1 MLRQPRRLIA
11 SLIAIVFGVAFAAVT
26 LTLSA
31 SLEKSL
37 VSFTA
42 GDATGSAVVIRARSE
57 EHPLTVSAAQDI
69 RQLPGVT
76 LQAKAVAYLKQR
88 YRGGEQPLLLSTL
101 PRFDDVT
108 RLVEGRLPGS
118 ADEVVISQELASTR
132 ELKVGSTIDLG
143 PSAAAESGK
152 LSVVGIL
159 AVRTASAIPSAYGFD
174 SDVLR
179 YSGASGYLQAYV
191 FSERPPAELKA
202 QIVALPSVA
211 QLQVQT
217 LQEYIAEQRK
227 EAAEVMST
235 ITNFF
240 LGFAVVALLVAG
252 LVIFNT
258 FSILVVQRTRQLA
271 LLRCVGA
278 TRAQVFRQVLAEA
291 VILGLVASGIGVLV
305 GVGLGYGLVRLNQAI
320 QKQDTNSFAVSLMAI
335 CLPLAIGFVVTVVAA
350 VLPARRATRVAPLAA
365 LRPQLE
371 SVTATRAGVV
381 RLVLGGLLLAAGT
394 AGLLYGAI
402 KPGMGKNYSAVYP
415 VIGVAGG
422 IVSFIGVM
430 FLGIVLIPA
439 LAKLVGL
446 LPSLLGG
453 VPGRL
458 AADNSR
464 RNPGRAAAAAS
475 ALLIGV
481 TLISMTLVGAETG
494 RRTYSEALDRT
505 SPIDLMLTPE
515 SQQVPD
521 EMLRKTSASSVVA
534 AAARADTASVQMNG
548 RQTPVVGL
556 DPAIRTVVR
565 DGRRV
570 EGLSDTT
577 ILLPKT
583 SAVPAGTQ
591 VTVAGPDGKI
601 SLTVVLADPPLD
613 IPTVTLTSLS
623 RVTQERQQSVWAR
636 IADGKQAKQAI
647 TTISQDLSEYQVHVG
662 GGAMIRSEFDTA
674 LNGVLIVINALL
686 GVSILIALI
695 GITNTLGLSV
705 LERTQESGL
714 LRALGL
720 TRGQLRWM
728 FSLEALTLAA
738 VAALLGIG
746 LGIGFGVAGAYAILK
761 GVATVAV
768 AIPWASL
775 ALVVTGAL
783 VAGLVASVAPA
794 VRAGRI
800 QPAAA
805 LTVE

>member
-211 QLQVQT
+211 GLQVQT

-402 KPGMGKNYSAVYP
+402 KPGMGKNYSAVHP

-481 TLISMTLVGAETG
+481 TLISAETG

-548 RQTPVVGL
+548 RQTPVVGF

-565 DGRRV
+565 DSRRV

>member
-211 QLQVQT
+211 GLQVQT

-335 CLPLAIGFVVTVVAA
+335 YLPLAIGFVVTVVAA

-548 RQTPVVGL
+548 RQTPVVGF

-565 DGRRV
+565 DSRRV

-591 VTVAGPDGKI
+591 VTVAGPDGK
-601 SLTVVLADPPLD
+601 LADPPLD